1 MTHRSMDAF
10 YADPGEEK
18 RWGDDMAERGLYPT
32 EEALLSR
39 HVPVG
44 ARVLNIGCGGGREAL
59 AMARTGRTVT
69 AVDLNGVFVEAVAR
83 RAAEAGLDIECRV
96 MDALELDFPPASFDA
111 VVMVGQLIGH
121 IRGRQNRIA
130 ALRRAFEVVRPYGV
144 GVFSTNA
151 IEAYWLYRAYFL
163 WANSTRRIYNPM
175 DLEPD
180 DAFVFRVG
188 GRRRALFGSDD
199 SPVFHWYRAADFR
212 DDLRAAGWTPKH
224 WLRRAEFERMND
236 VDARRGGQETFHLAI
251 RETT

>member
-1 MTHRSMDAF
+1 MDQF

-18 RWGDDMAERGLYPT
+18 RWGDEMVGQGLYPT

-44 ARVLNIGCGGGREAL
+44 AHVLNIGCGGGREAL
-59 AMARTGRTVT
+59 AMARTGRVVT
-69 AVDLNGVFVEAVAR
+69 AVDLNPVFVDALAR
-83 RAAEAGLDIECRV
+83 RATEAGIAIDCRV

-121 IRGRQNRIA
+121 IRGRQNRIS
-130 ALRRAFEVVRPYGV
+130 ALRRAMGVVRPDGV

-151 IEAYWLYRAYFL
+151 IEAHWLYRAYFL
-163 WANSTRRIYNPM
+163 WANAARGVYNPR

-180 DAFVFRVG
+180 DALVFRIG
-188 GRRRALFGSDD
+188 GRRRPLFGSGDA
-199 SPVFHWYRAADFR
+199 PVFHWYRVADFR

-224 WLRRAEFERMND
+224 WLRRSEFERMSD
-236 VDARRGGQETFHLAI
+236 VGVRAGGGETFHLAI
-251 RETT
+251 RESK